1 MNHPT
6 DDELLLLVY
15 DELPAARV
23 ADVETHL
30 LTCAACH
37 ERLAPMGRGRIATDW
52 AVERRRDRRAMT
64 LKVGAAGLAAA
75 AAIAAVLLIGRRD
88 DQDPRGVWPKHLE
101 WSAHAGYFAG
111 GPNVIVIDG
120 QLRRLEQGWSYG
132 RP

>member
-15 DELPAARV
+15 DELPAAR
-23 ADVETHL
+23 AAEVEAHL
-30 LTCAACH
+30 LTCAACD
-37 ERLAPMGRGRIATDW
+37 ERWAPMARGRVATDW
-52 AVERRRDRRAMT
+52 AVERRRERRAMK

-88 DQDPRGVWPKHLE
+88 NQDPRGVWPKQIE
-101 WSAHAGYFAG
+101 WSANAGYFAG
-111 GPNVIVIDG
+111 GPNVIAIDG
-120 QLRRLEQGWSYG
+120 QLTRLEQGWSYG